1 MKTNRYLKPDW
12 TKNGSVR
19 TDLPLTVVR
28 KAKKRKIIEMLS
40 PGQLLCVGEV
50 YLRTHKGIIRIR

>member
-1 MKTNRYLKPDW
+1 MKTNRYLKPAW
-12 TKNGSVR
+12 TNNGSIK
-19 TDLPLTVVR
+19 TDLPLTVVA
-28 KAKKRKIIEMLS
+28 KAGKRKVTEMLN